1 MSARSKAFPTIVV
14 LLVLGAASAGGWY
27 YWRAQQAPRPPTL
40 QTATIARGAVVQ
52 TITATG
58 RLQPVVQVE
67 VSSQISGLVDEVLV
81 DFNDRVTAGQVIA
94 RLNPATFEAR
104 VNQAR
109 AELANTRA
117 NFELVRLNAERV
129 ASLFERNLVSQQEVD
144 QARASLRQAEATLS
158 IREAALQQAEV
169 DLARCTIY
177 APIDGI
183 VLSRQIDVGRT
194 VAASLNAPT
203 LFVLAADLTQMQI
216 VAAISEADVGS
227 IRAGQTANFTV
238 DAYPN
243 APFRGR
249 VEQVRSSPNTRDNVV
264 TYDTII
270 SVHNPDGRLLP
281 GMTANVSIV
290 VAERPDTLR
299 VPNSALRV
307 RLPDSVPV
315 VRADPPA
322 PPAASGATGTT
333 APVHVAAASPAPTA
347 AGGTGPRATG
357 AGGGDGAGGQWRGGG
372 GGGGRLFANI
382 PPEARDRAREVM
394 RELGIGGGGPPTPE
408 QIAQLQRVLVERGI
422 VPAPAAPGEPVIVTR
437 TVFVAPGGDPAA
449 RPLVPTTVRIG
460 ITDGVHSE
468 LIDGLAEGDVI
479 VTGVLASGAPP
490 PTAAGAARS
499 PFGAPTPMRRF

>member
-1 MSARSKAFPTIVV
+1 MSARSKVFPTLI
-14 LLVLGAASAGGWY
+14 LLVVVGAAGASGWY
-27 YWRAQQAPRPPTL
+27 FWRAKQAPKPPTL
-40 QTATIARGAVVQ
+40 QTAAIARGPVVQ
-52 TITATG
+52 TITSTG

-81 DFNDRVTAGQVIA
+81 DYNDRVSAGQVIA
-94 RLNPATFEAR
+94 RINPATYQAR
-104 VNQAR
+104 VSQAR
-109 AELANTRA
+109 AELANSRA
-117 NFELVRLNAERV
+117 NYDLVRLNAERV

-144 QARASLRQAEATLS
+144 QSRVALRQAEAALS
-158 IREAALQQAEV
+158 IREASLQQAEV
-169 DLARCTIY
+169 DLERCTIY

-203 LFVLAADLTQMQI
+203 LFIIAADLTQMQI

-227 IRAGQTANFTV
+227 IRRGQTANFTV

-243 APFRGR
+243 VPFRGR
-249 VEQVRSSPNTRDNVV
+249 VEQIRSSPNTRDNVV

-270 SVHNPDGRLLP
+270 SVENPDGRLLP
-281 GMTANVSIV
+281 GMTANVSVV

-307 RLPDSVPV
+307 RLPDTVPV
-315 VRADPPA
+315 VRAEPA
-322 PPAASGATGTT
+322 PATAGAAS
-333 APVHVAAASPAPTA
+333 PIQVAAAGPAPA
-347 AGGTGPRATG
+347 SAPAPANPRGG
-357 AGGGDGAGGQWRGGG
+357 AGDGSQWRGA

-394 RELGIGGGGPPTPE
+394 RELGIGGGGPPTPD

-422 VPAPAAPGEPVIVTR
+422 ISAPTAPGEPVIVTR

-468 LIDGLAEGDVI
+468 LIDGLSEGDVI

-490 PTAAGAARS
+490 PTAAGAGRS
-499 PFGAPTPMRRF
+499 PFGGATPMRRF